1 MALIKT
7 KQYESQ
13 FKCLE
18 DKILERAA
26 EIMQQRYAR
35 LGALNSPST
44 AIDFLKAKLGAYER
58 EVFAALYLDSQNRII
73 DYQELFFGTI
83 NAASVYPREV
93 VKSVLNKNA
102 TSVIFAHNHPSG
114 DPTPSQADK
123 LITKKLESALALI
136 DVTVLDHIIVGETCV
151 SFAERQLR
159 SLDSNN

>member
-7 KQYESQ
+7 EQYESQ

-35 LGALNSPST
+35 LVALNSPST

-151 SFAERQLR
+151 SFAERQLL

>member
-1 MALIKT
+1 MTLIKT
-7 KQYESQ
+7 KQYESK

-18 DKILERAA
+18 DQILERAA
-26 EIMQQRYAR
+26 EIMQQRYTR

-151 SFAERQLR
+151 SFAERQLL